1 MKAIRILRERIG
13 KYKENILL
21 KRLLT
26 VLGIDMLVKV
36 SGFLLL
42 PVYLRLMSQEEYG
55 LYSYLLSIILTFSLV
70 LNFGLYIPLTKLFH
84 DYHRAEE
91 KGKLL
96 FSITA
101 LLICLL
107 LTVLLPTYIFR
118 WDYQLIKIL
127 FKNSVNYDN
136 YRFAVLIAIVASVFN
151 FMLSNFFFASEKI
164 DQIKRYNIWRII
176 AINFFSL
183 AALYFFMGGDKVEV
197 RLASTYIVEFI
208 LFCFFSYFYIRELKY
223 VINKKIL
230 VISLKLAFPIMIS
243 AIFGIIIN
251 FSDKFF
257 LEKYGGGQQGSS
269 FNELSYY
276 YLAIACAS
284 IIPTIFTSFQNA
296 WLPLFLKEKDLKT
309 NVAKTSK
316 FIGRL
321 SVIFLGI
328 SVCILIVMKII
339 ISTGIINA
347 KYEKALYVLPILLI
361 SQIIAS
367 LVPLYGNYFVYFGK
381 TYIASLSGALISLVT
396 LGLSF
401 WLIPPYKV
409 YGAAMV
415 SVGSNLCY
423 LITYYFIVKYYVQ
436 KNLQISGESL

>member
-1 MKAIRILRERIG
+1 MKAVRILKAKIA
-13 KYKENILL
+13 KYKENVLL
-21 KRLLT
+21 NRLIT
-26 VLGIDMLVKV
+26 VLGIDILVKV

-42 PVYLRLMSQEEYG
+42 PVYLRLMTQEEYG
-55 LYSYLLSIILTFSLV
+55 LYSYLISIILTFSLV
-70 LNFGLYIPLTKLFH
+70 LNFGLYIPLTKLYHDFH
-84 DYHRAEE
+84 RDVE

-96 FSITA
+96 FTITT

-107 LTVLLPTYIFR
+107 IVVLLPTYLFR
-118 WDYQLIKIL
+118 WDYQLIEVL
-127 FKNSVNYDN
+127 FKNTVNYND
-136 YRFAVLIAIVASVFN
+136 YRFGVLLAVVASVFN

-164 DQIKRYNIWRII
+164 DQMKRYNIWRIV
-176 AINFFSL
+176 AINLISL
-183 AALYFFMGGDKVEV
+183 AALYFFIGTDNVEI
-197 RLASTYIVEFI
+197 RLTSTYIVEFI
-208 LFCFFSYFYIRELKY
+208 LFCIFSYLYIRELKY
-223 VINKKIL
+223 GINGKVLI
-230 VISLKLAFPIMIS
+230 ISLKLAFPIMVS

-257 LEKYGGGQQGSS
+257 LEKYGGGEKGSS

-296 WLPLFLKEKDLKT
+296 WLPLFLKEKDLKA

-316 FIGRL
+316 FTLRL
-321 SVIFLGI
+321 SVIFLFI
-328 SVCILIVMKII
+328 SACILIFMKII
-339 ISTGIINA
+339 ISTGIISA
-347 KYEKALYVLPILLI
+347 RYEKALYVLPILLI

-381 TYIASLSGALISLVT
+381 TYITSLTGALISLVT

-401 WLIPPYKV
+401 LLIPPYKV
-409 YGAAMV
+409 YGAALV

-423 LITYYFIVKYYVQ
+423 LIIYYFIVKYHVQ
-436 KNLQISGESL
+436 KNIG